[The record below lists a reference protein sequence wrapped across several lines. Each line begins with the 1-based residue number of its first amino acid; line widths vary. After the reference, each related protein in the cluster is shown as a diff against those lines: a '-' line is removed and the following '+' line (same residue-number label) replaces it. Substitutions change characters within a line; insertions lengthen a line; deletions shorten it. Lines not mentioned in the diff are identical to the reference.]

1 MIKIEAKR
9 LEGDT
14 NKTELEIHIEG
25 TAIEIGNEAAHI
37 LARLPE
43 QLGREVPEA
52 FVIMKQVFQLE
63 AEILKDRIIGEV
75 SDGPRN

>member
-9 LEGDT
+9 SESDT
-14 NKTELEIHIEG
+14 NKTELTINIEG

-43 QLGREVPEA
+43 QLGSEIPEA
-52 FVIMKQVFQLE
+52 FVIMKQVFQHE
-63 AEILKDRIIGEV
+63 TETIKDRIFGEV
-75 SDGPRN
+75 SDGPCN